1 MHNVSQSYYGTPSA
15 PLNTT
20 FFAILGPMSPT
31 LPAAAMQAAV
41 AQGAAQ
47 GYQVVFVNASAACGS
62 DLTGCRDGCAGAFAE
77 RAGGARLCALF
88 TRQAQSTIAP
98 PKNTLPTQTNR
109 APWRGQPPQHCANS
123 GHRDRG
129 GAGLAIAGRLVSK
142 YLGARALKK
151 KGERN
156 LT

>member
-1 MHNVSQSYYGTPSA
+1 MRNVSQSYYGTPSA

-77 RAGGARLCALF
+77 HAGGARLCAPF
-88 TRQAQSTIAP
+88 FAP
-98 PKNTLPTQTNR
+98 NPRTYRAPQKITLPTQTNR
-109 APWRGQPPQHCANS
+109 APRRGQPPQHCANS

-129 GAGLAIAGRLVSK
+129 GAGLAIAGRPVS
-142 YLGARALKK
+142 
-151 KGERN
+151 N
-156 LT
+156 